1 MLMFKDYM
9 VIDDPINCINVI
21 DIELLSINLRVY
33 DVRLNF
39 EVNE

>member
-9 VIDDPINCINVI
+9 VIDDAVNFINII
-21 DIELLSINLRVY
+21 DIELLSINFRVY

-39 EVNE
+39 EVNQ